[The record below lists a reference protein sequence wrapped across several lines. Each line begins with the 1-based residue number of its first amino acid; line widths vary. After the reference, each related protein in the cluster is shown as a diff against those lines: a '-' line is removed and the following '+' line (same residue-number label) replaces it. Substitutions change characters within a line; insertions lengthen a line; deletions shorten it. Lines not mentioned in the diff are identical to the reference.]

1 MWADVPMGPPDAILG
16 ITEAFKRD
24 TNPKKVNLGVGA
36 YRDDDC
42 KPWVLPSVRKAERRI
57 IDKNLDK
64 EYQPI
69 TGNAVFS
76 RLAVEF
82 ALGSNSRALRE
93 ERNCTSQ
100 CLSGTGSLRIG
111 AAFLGRFSKVKEV
124 WLPSPTWANHIPVFK
139 DSGMN
144 VNFYR
149 YYDASTC
156 GFDSVGCFEDLS
168 KIPEGHCVLL
178 HACAHNPT
186 GVDPTMEQWKRI
198 GEIIKTRKLIPF
210 FDMAY
215 QGFASGDPDRDAA
228 ALRYFVDE
236 LQLPTVLLAQSF
248 AKNMGLY
255 GERVGAF
262 TMICDSKE
270 EAARCM
276 SQIKILIRPMISNP
290 PLHGARIAAE
300 ILLDKELRSQWLADV
315 KVMANRIISMRTAL
329 RDKLKEEGSTRN
341 WQHITDQIGM
351 FCYTGLSKEQ
361 VERLTKEF
369 SIYLTKDGRIS
380 VAGITT
386 KNVGYLAHAMHEVT
400 K

>member
-1 MWADVPMGPPDAILG
+1 M
-16 ITEAFKRD
+16 
-24 TNPKKVNLGVGA
+24 
-36 YRDDDC
+36 
-42 KPWVLPSVRKAERRI
+42 LPCR
-57 IDKNLDK
+57 
-64 EYQPI
+64 
-69 TGNAVFS
+69 
-76 RLAVEF
+76 
-82 ALGSNSRALRE
+82 
-93 ERNCTSQ
+93 
-100 CLSGTGSLRIG
+100 
-111 AAFLGRFSKVKEV
+111 
-124 WLPSPTWANHIPVFK
+124 